1 MPVERLPTG
10 VGALD
15 RLLGGGLERDNV
27 TELYGEGGSGKTVV
41 CLEAARR
48 VALVGQWVVYI
59 DTEGLSVDRVT
70 AGTGDRLPELL
81 RHLLVATPKSLEEQ
95 TKAVRTACAL
105 ARDRKRPVGL
115 IVLDSATFFYRLTLG
130 ADTEDEGRQ
139 ALTEELG
146 LLVATSL
153 AELVPV
159 LVTNQVW
166 RNVKDGTL
174 EPLGGSF
181 FNHAAKTIVRLDR
194 LNGDRRRAVLLKHRS
209 LAEGAAEFRITTGGT
224 A

>member
-1 MPVERLPTG
+1 MPVERLATG

-15 RLLGGGLERDNV
+15 RLLAGGLEIDNV
-27 TELYGEGGSGKTVV
+27 TELYGEAGSGKTIV

-48 VALVGQWVVYI
+48 VALAGRWVVYI
-59 DTEGLSVDRVT
+59 DTEGLSVDRVS
-70 AGTGDRLPELL
+70 AGAGDRLPELL
-81 RHLLVATPKSLEEQ
+81 RHMLVATPKSLEEQ
-95 TKAVRTACAL
+95 TRAVRTACGL

-139 ALTEELG
+139 ALTEQLG
-146 LLVATSL
+146 LLVATTLS
-153 AELVPV
+153 ELVPV

-166 RNVKDGTL
+166 TNLRDGSL

-181 FNHAAKTIVRLDR
+181 LNHAAKTIIRLDR
-194 LNGDRRRAVLLKHRS
+194 LAGDRRRAVLLKHRS
-209 LAEGAAEFRITTGGT
+209 LPEGASEFRITTGGT

>member
-1 MPVERLPTG
+1 MPVERLATG

-15 RLLGGGLERDNV
+15 RLLGGGLEIDNV
-27 TELYGEGGSGKTVV
+27 TELFGEAGSGKTIV
-41 CLEAARR
+41 CVEAARR
-48 VALVGQWVVYI
+48 VALAGRWVVYI
-59 DTEGLSVDRVT
+59 DTEGLSVDRLS
-70 AGTGDRLPELL
+70 AGTADRLPDLL
-81 RHLLVATPKSLEEQ
+81 RHLLIATPKSLEEQ
-95 TKAVRTACAL
+95 TRAVRTGCGL
-105 ARDRKRPVGL
+105 ARNRKRPIGL

-153 AELVPV
+153 SELVPV

-166 RNVKDGTL
+166 RNLRDGSL

-181 FNHAAKTIVRLDR
+181 LNHAAKTIVRLER
-194 LNGDRRRAVLLKHRS
+194 LSGDRRRAVLLKHRS
-209 LAEGAAEFRITTGGT
+209 LAESSADFRITTGGT